1 IPWRVSRA
9 RFGGVVLARV
19 KIAITGNTGSG
30 KSTVAELLKKRGIPV
45 LDADAMAH
53 EIISMP
59 EILEKIKAEFG
70 PDFITSRGL
79 VDRKRLG
86 REVFSDP
93 ARLRRLNAI
102 MRPKIAFMVGKA
114 MDEAPGEFVAVDGAL
129 VFEYGLEGLFDRV
142 VVVVSDPDE
151 MIRRSASK
159 TGYSEDDVRKIFS
172 AQIPQEEKARK
183 AWFVIENK
191 GSLDDLESQVD
202 ELVARLR
209 SGE

>member
-1 IPWRVSRA
+1 M
-9 RFGGVVLARV
+9 ARV

-30 KSTVAELLKKRGIPV
+30 KSTVAEILRRRGIPV
-45 LDADAMAH
+45 VDADRIAH
-53 EIISMP
+53 DVISMP
-59 EILEKIKAEFG
+59 EIRDRIKSEFG
-70 PDFITSRGL
+70 SGFVTSDGL

-102 MRPKIAFMVGKA
+102 MRPKIAFLVGKA
-114 MDEAPGEFVAVDGAL
+114 MDEAPGEWVAVDGAL

-142 VVVVSDPDE
+142 VVVVSDPEE
-151 MIRRSASK
+151 MVRRSARK
-159 TGYSEDDVRKIFS
+159 TGYSEDVVRRILS
-172 AQIPQEEKARK
+172 AQIPQEEKAGK

-191 GSLDDLESQVD
+191 GSVEDLERQVD
-202 ELVARLR
+202 ALLERLR

>member
-1 IPWRVSRA
+1 
-9 RFGGVVLARV
+9 LARV

-30 KSTVAELLKKRGIPV
+30 KSTVAEILRRRGIPV
-45 LDADAMAH
+45 VDADRIAH
-53 EIISMP
+53 DVISMP
-59 EILEKIKAEFG
+59 EIRDRIKSEFG
-70 PDFITSRGL
+70 SGFVTSDGL

-102 MRPKIAFMVGKA
+102 MRPKIAFLVGKA
-114 MDEAPGEFVAVDGAL
+114 MDEAPGEWVAVDGAL

-142 VVVVSDPDE
+142 VVVVSDPEE
-151 MIRRSASK
+151 MVRRSARK
-159 TGYSEDDVRKIFS
+159 TGYSEDVVRRILS
-172 AQIPQEEKARK
+172 AQIPQEEKAGK

-191 GSLDDLESQVD
+191 GSVEDLERQVD
-202 ELVARLR
+202 ALLERLR

>member
-1 IPWRVSRA
+1 M
-9 RFGGVVLARV
+9 ARV

-30 KSTVAELLKKRGIPV
+30 KSTVAEILRRRGIPV
-45 LDADAMAH
+45 VDADRIAH
-53 EIISMP
+53 DVISMP
-59 EILEKIKAEFG
+59 EIRDRIKSEFG
-70 PDFITSRGL
+70 SGFVTSDGL

-102 MRPKIAFMVGKA
+102 MRPKIAFLVGKA
-114 MDEAPGEFVAVDGAL
+114 MDEAPGEWVAVDGAL

-142 VVVVSDPDE
+142 VVVVSDPEE
-151 MIRRSASK
+151 MVRRSARK
-159 TGYSEDDVRKIFS
+159 TGYSEDEVRRILS
-172 AQIPQEEKARK
+172 AQIPQEEKAGK

-191 GSLDDLESQVD
+191 GSVEDLERQVD
-202 ELVARLR
+202 ALLERLR

>member
-1 IPWRVSRA
+1 
-9 RFGGVVLARV
+9 LARV

-30 KSTVAELLKKRGIPV
+30 KSTVAEILRRRGIPV
-45 LDADAMAH
+45 VDADRIAH
-53 EIISMP
+53 DVISMP
-59 EILEKIKAEFG
+59 EIRDRIKSEFG
-70 PDFITSRGL
+70 SGFVTSDGL

-102 MRPKIAFMVGKA
+102 MRPKIAFLVGKA
-114 MDEAPGEFVAVDGAL
+114 MDEAPGEWVAVDGAL

-142 VVVVSDPDE
+142 VVVVSDPEE
-151 MIRRSASK
+151 MVRRSARK
-159 TGYSEDDVRKIFS
+159 TGYSEDEVRRILS
-172 AQIPQEEKARK
+172 AQIPQEEKAGK

-191 GSLDDLESQVD
+191 GSVEDLERQVD
-202 ELVARLR
+202 ALLERLR